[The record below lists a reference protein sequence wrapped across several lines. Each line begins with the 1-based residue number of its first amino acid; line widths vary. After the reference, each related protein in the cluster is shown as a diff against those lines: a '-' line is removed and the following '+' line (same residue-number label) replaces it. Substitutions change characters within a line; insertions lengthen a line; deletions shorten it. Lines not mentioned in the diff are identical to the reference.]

1 LTSSRRQPVQFRS
14 SSTVQSIFDAASVLL
29 ARTRLEE
36 ITTSRIALEAGISVG
51 ALYRFFPD
59 KQSIVDAIAVRRVEE
74 FKAALEIRMA
84 GAEPMEPR
92 AFLDFVIDAY
102 VEFLDA
108 HPDFRAISLGRH
120 ISAATRQKQ
129 THPDIGP
136 AALVKQYTLDA
147 LGLEV
152 PPDLDLKLRIVT
164 EVGDRLIGFAYEQP
178 EGLSRAAVFVEMKA
192 LLGSYLFGSQLA

>member
-1 LTSSRRQPVQFRS
+1 LTSSRRQPVQLRS
-14 SSTVQSIFDAASVLL
+14 STTVQSIFDAASVLL
-29 ARTRLEE
+29 ARMKLEQ
-36 ITTSRIALEAGISVG
+36 ITTSRIAEEAGISVG

-74 FKAALEIRMA
+74 FKAALEVRMA
-84 GAEPMEPR
+84 SVEAMEPR
-92 AFLDFVIDAY
+92 AFLDFVIDEY
-102 VEFLDA
+102 VAFLDT

-120 ISAATRQKQ
+120 ISAATRQKH
-129 THPDIGP
+129 THPDVGP

-164 EVGDRLIGFAYEQP
+164 EVGDRMIAFAYEQP
-178 EGLSRAAVFVEMKA
+178 TAEDRAAVIAEMKA
-192 LLGSYLFGSQLA
+192 LLGGYLFS